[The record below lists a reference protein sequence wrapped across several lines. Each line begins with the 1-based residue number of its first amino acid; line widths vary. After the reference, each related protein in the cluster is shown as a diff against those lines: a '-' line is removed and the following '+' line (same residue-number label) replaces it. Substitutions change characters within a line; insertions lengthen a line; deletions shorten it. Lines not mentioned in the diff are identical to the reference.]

1 MKEKDIIN
9 SEELE
14 RINSEL
20 FGSFDP
26 EDESWIVG
34 GSKTVSGSVTFTPN
48 GPDGGGDFDLV
59 FAEMED
65 SIGGGGVS

>member
-1 MKEKDIIN
+1 MKEKNLIN

-14 RINSEL
+14 TINSEL

-48 GPDGGGDFDLV
+48 GPDGGADVDFV
-59 FAEMED
+59 FAELE
-65 SIGGGGVS
+65 SEIQS

>member
-9 SEELE
+9 SVELE

-34 GSKTVSGSVTFTPN
+34 GSKTVSGSVTFTPS
-48 GPDGGGDFDLV
+48 GPDGGGDVDLV
-59 FAEMED
+59 FAELE
-65 SIGGGGVS
+65 

>member
-1 MKEKDIIN
+1 MKEKDMIN

-48 GPDGGGDFDLV
+48 GPDGGGDFDYV
-59 FAEMED
+59 FAEMESGID
-65 SIGGGGVS
+65 NGGAS

>member
-9 SEELE
+9 GEELE
-14 RINSEL
+14 TINSEL

-34 GSKTVSGSVTFTPN
+34 GSKTTSSSVTYTPT
-48 GPDGGGDFDLV
+48 GPDGGADFDAV
-59 FAEMED
+59 FAEMEE
-65 SIGGGGVS
+65 VSAS

>member
-9 SEELE
+9 TEELE

-48 GPDGGGDFDLV
+48 GPDGGADVDFV
-59 FAEMED
+59 FAELE
-65 SIGGGGVS
+65 SANQS